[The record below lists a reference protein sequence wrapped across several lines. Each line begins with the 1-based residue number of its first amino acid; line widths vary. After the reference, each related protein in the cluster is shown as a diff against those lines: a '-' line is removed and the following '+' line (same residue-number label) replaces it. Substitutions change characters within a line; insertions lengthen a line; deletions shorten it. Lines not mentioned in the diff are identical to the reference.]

1 MKILAK
7 KVEVPDEFD
16 ENLNTVVEDNDSD
29 YEEQAKVGDE
39 DASSKKRKRRR
50 YVDLFFLNGFEL

>member
-1 MKILAK
+1 MS
-7 KVEVPDEFD
+7 FD

-39 DASSKKRKRRR
+39 DASSKKRKERFLDKLNLAT
-50 YVDLFFLNGFEL
+50 DLHCL